1 MKQVILQENL
11 KPVST
16 IGIGCMRIA
25 SMNEK
30 EADTFIHTA
39 LDASINFFD
48 EADIYGGGKSEEVL
62 GTFLHNS
69 PSEREKIFIQSKC
82 GIRKGFFDFS
92 KEHILSSVDG
102 ILSRLHT
109 DHLDSLLL
117 HRPDI
122 LMDVNEVQEAFDEL
136 YQSGKVLAFG
146 VSNMSSGHMS
156 YLSKY
161 IHQKLITNQLQ
172 VSCAHT
178 PIIDALLH
186 VDMHDTWSVDHDGGV
201 LPYMMENGI
210 SLQCWSP
217 LQKGYFEG
225 VFLNDPEYKELND
238 TLDATA
244 SKYKVEKD
252 TIAYAW
258 LLKIPCSTQVITG
271 TTKPE
276 RILSAAKAM
285 DIDLTKEEWYQ
296 IYTNAGNIL
305 P

>member
-1 MKQVILQENL
+1 MQELGQTGLQVSRIAL
-11 KPVST
+11 
-16 IGIGCMRIA
+16 GCMRMA
-25 SMNEK
+25 SLNER
-30 EADTFIHTA
+30 ETA
-39 LDASINFFD
+39 NVIETVVQHGINFFD
-48 EADIYGGGKSEEVL
+48 HADIYGGGESEIRFAQGAKL
-62 GTFLHNS
+62 AGLK
-69 PSEREKIFIQSKC
+69 REDMLLQSKC

-117 HRPDI
+117 HRPDV

-156 YLSKY
+156 YLSKH

-238 TLDATA
+238 TLDAIA

-296 IYTNAGNIL
+296 IYTSAGNIL

>member
-48 EADIYGGGKSEEVL
+48 EAEIYGGGKSEEVL

-69 PSEREKIFIQSKC
+69 PSEREKMFIQSKC

-117 HRPDI
+117 HRPDV
-122 LMDVNEVQEAFDEL
+122 LMDVNEVQKHLMNSISLVKYSHLGYRICQVDTCRIYPNIFIR
-136 YQSGKVLAFG
+136 
-146 VSNMSSGHMS
+146 NSSQINCR
-156 YLSKY
+156 YLVH
-161 IHQKLITNQLQ
+161 IHQSL
-172 VSCAHT
+172 
-178 PIIDALLH
+178 
-186 VDMHDTWSVDHDGGV
+186 MHYCTSICMIHG
-201 LPYMMENGI
+201 
-210 SLQCWSP
+210 
-217 LQKGYFEG
+217 
-225 VFLNDPEYKELND
+225 
-238 TLDATA
+238 A
-244 SKYKVEKD
+244 
-252 TIAYAW
+252 
-258 LLKIPCSTQVITG
+258 
-271 TTKPE
+271 
-276 RILSAAKAM
+276 
-285 DIDLTKEEWYQ
+285 
-296 IYTNAGNIL
+296 
-305 P
+305 